1 MGVVSSA
8 PQPASNGG
16 FNWNSVGESAFD
28 LLKFGISKKID
39 SERREE
45 IVIREPTVQH
55 EANYAGQVQQVGTI
69 AGGVPDAVKY
79 GGAALLALVGLG
91 VIASIAR

>member
-1 MGVVSSA
+1 MGVVTA
-8 PQPASNGG
+8 PLQPASSGG
-16 FNWNSVGESAFD
+16 FSWDSVGESAFD

-39 SERREE
+39 SERRED

-55 EANYAGQVQQVGTI
+55 EANYSGQVQQVGTT
-69 AGGVPDAVKY
+69 AGGIPDAVKY